1 MQLDKWLEKT
11 GHTRKWLAKEI
22 GVSKRRIDTILYGAE
37 PRLAEALAIDE
48 VTMGAVN
55 NQDWIRRAKK

>member
-11 GHTRKWLAKEI
+11 GHTRKWLADEI

-37 PRLAEALAIDE
+37 PRLIEAIAIDE
-48 VTMGAVN
+48 LTGGAVN
-55 NQDWIRRAKK
+55 NQDWIKRAGK